1 MRLCVLA
8 IAVPLLGLASAR
20 AVAQQT
26 LLATAA
32 STSYDEVA
40 NCLMKQMT
48 PRLTAVPVVRPP
60 PTNQAEVY
68 LYIHGTRETA
78 PPVASFLI
86 KQQDNGPTTI
96 SFEEH
101 GDRPGQYIAAAKAAA
116 TRCAR

>member
-1 MRLCVLA
+1 MRPRVLV
-8 IAVPLLGLASAR
+8 IALPLLGLASGG

-32 STSYDEVA
+32 STPYDELA
-40 NCLMKQMT
+40 NCLMKQIA

-86 KQQDNGPTTI
+86 KQQHNGSTI

-101 GDRPGQYIAAAKAAA
+101 GDRRGQYIAAATAAA
-116 TRCAR
+116 KRCAR